1 MLKVAICDDNE
12 DFTKRIEEHTEH
24 FSHENNIDVKV
35 SRFISGPQLMLSYF
49 YRKYDIIFLDIT
61 MPEMDGFETAERIR
75 KIDSNVAII
84 FCSSF
89 YNLQNLQKCVQVEA
103 KDFLGKPVLY
113 RKIELILNKVYNK
126 KIINAEEKLMLKTQE
141 GIIALQISDII
152 YMETENKAVV
162 IHTANRNIVT
172 YKKLYEFEKRLGDR
186 LFYRCHQ
193 GYLVNLDYVERVQED
208 SLILKEKVTIPVSK
222 SKKEELLKK
231 MAKYV
236 AYQL

>member
-75 KIDSNVAII
+75 KIDSNVVII

-89 YNLQNLQKCVQVEA
+89 YNLPNLQKCVQVEA

-172 YKKLYEFEKRLGDR
+172 YKNYMNLRKDWEI
-186 LFYRCHQ
+186 
-193 GYLVNLDYVERVQED
+193 GYF
-208 SLILKEKVTIPVSK
+208 I
-222 SKKEELLKK
+222 
-231 MAKYV
+231 V
-236 AYQL
+236 AIRGI

>member
-49 YRKYDIIFLDIT
+49 YKKYDIIFLDIT

-75 KIDSNVAII
+75 KIDSNVVII

-89 YNLQNLQKCVQVEA
+89 YNLPNLQKCVQVEA

-152 YMETENKAVV
+152 YGDEDAILEIFEMYRPLLIKNALVEGIFDEDLYQEL
-162 IHTANRNIVT
+162 TA
-172 YKKLYEFEKRLGDR
+172 
-186 LFYRCHQ
+186 
-193 GYLVNLDYVERVQED
+193 
-208 SLILKEKVTIPVSK
+208 
-222 SKKEELLKK
+222 ELLKCIR
-231 MAKYV
+231 YFRDV
-236 AYQL
+236 E

>member
-1 MLKVAICDDNE
+1 MFNP
-12 DFTKRIEEHTEH
+12 
-24 FSHENNIDVKV
+24 NIWQSKCL
-35 SRFISGPQLMLSYF
+35 F
-49 YRKYDIIFLDIT
+49 K
-61 MPEMDGFETAERIR
+61 ER
-75 KIDSNVAII
+75 
-84 FCSSF
+84 
-89 YNLQNLQKCVQVEA
+89 LL
-103 KDFLGKPVLY
+103 
-113 RKIELILNKVYNK
+113 
-126 KIINAEEKLMLKTQE
+126 
-141 GIIALQISDII
+141 
-152 YMETENKAVV
+152 V

-172 YKKLYEFEKRLGDR
+172 YEKLYEFEKRLGDR

>member
-49 YRKYDIIFLDIT
+49 YKKYDIIFLDIT

-75 KIDSNVAII
+75 KIDSNVVII

-89 YNLQNLQKCVQVEA
+89 YNLPNLQKCVQVEA

-113 RKIELILNKVYNK
+113 SV
-126 KIINAEEKLMLKTQE
+126 
-141 GIIALQISDII
+141 
-152 YMETENKAVV
+152 
-162 IHTANRNIVT
+162 
-172 YKKLYEFEKRLGDR
+172 
-186 LFYRCHQ
+186 C
-193 GYLVNLDYVERVQED
+193 
-208 SLILKEKVTIPVSK
+208 
-222 SKKEELLKK
+222 
-231 MAKYV
+231 
-236 AYQL
+236 

>member
-49 YRKYDIIFLDIT
+49 YKKYDIIFLDIT

-75 KIDSNVAII
+75 KIDSNVVII

-89 YNLQNLQKCVQVEA
+89 YNLPNLQKCVQVEA

-162 IHTANRNIVT
+162 IHTANRNIVSIDDVW
-172 YKKLYEFEKRLGDR
+172 L
-186 LFYRCHQ
+186 C
-193 GYLVNLDYVERVQED
+193 
-208 SLILKEKVTIPVSK
+208 
-222 SKKEELLKK
+222 
-231 MAKYV
+231 M
-236 AYQL
+236 